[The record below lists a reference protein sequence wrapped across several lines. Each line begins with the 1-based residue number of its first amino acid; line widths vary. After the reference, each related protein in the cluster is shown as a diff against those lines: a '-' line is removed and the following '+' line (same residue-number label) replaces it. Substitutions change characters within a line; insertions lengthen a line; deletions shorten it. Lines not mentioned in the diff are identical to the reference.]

1 MAEAPDTMQKAVKV
15 LVVEDS
21 ATQAQK
27 LKESLESKGFSV
39 TTASNGASGVAAVR
53 ASRPDLVI
61 SDIVMPDL
69 DGYEMCREI
78 KADARLKDT
87 PVILLTSLSDPEDV
101 IRGLECGAD
110 GFTVKSGLDAPIL
123 DAIERLLHVQE
134 PHADTRDRSGIRVR
148 FAGRDHR
155 IAPQP
160 QRIFDFLISTYDAAY
175 RGNAELQKARDEL
188 ALLNGQLEARV
199 RDRTEEL
206 ARRNQEI
213 SATYQQLWHSA
224 KLATVG
230 ELTASVA
237 HELNNPLQTV
247 GLRIES
253 LSRRFSSD
261 QGAREAFSVVEKEL
275 DRMAHLV
282 QNLLQLSRKG
292 EQRIAT
298 VNAADELEKTLELLQ
313 YHLRTCGIETEKDF
327 PPGIPLIRVD
337 PEQLQQAFLNLFTNA
352 CDAMPSGGTLTLR
365 VRGGTKVVIDIIDTG
380 SGIAADDLP
389 RVMETFFTTKPPGK
403 GTGLGLPICRR
414 IVEAHG
420 GSISIESEPGRG
432 TTVRIVLPAAGEE
445 EQAHDRE

>member
-1 MAEAPDTMQKAVKV
+1 MNNNV
-15 LVVEDS
+15 LIVEDS

-27 LKESLESKGFSV
+27 LKESLESNGFSV
-39 TTASNGASGVAAVR
+39 ITARNGAAGVAAVR
-53 ASRPDLVI
+53 ECQPDLVI
-61 SDIVMPDL
+61 SDIVMPGVN
-69 DGYEMCREI
+69 GYEMCRQI

-110 GFTVKSGLDAPIL
+110 GFTVKSGSDAPVIST
-123 DAIERLLHVQE
+123 IERLLHSRGLD
-134 PHADTRDRSGIRVR
+134 ADTQDRSGILVR
-148 FAGRDHR
+148 FAGQNHR

-175 RGNAELQKARDEL
+175 RGNVELQTARDEL
-188 ALLNGQLEARV
+188 ALLNKQLEGKV

-206 ARRNQEI
+206 ARKNQEI

-224 KLATVG
+224 KLAAVG

-253 LSRRFSSD
+253 LSRKLQGD
-261 QGAREAFSVVEKEL
+261 QAACEALSVVENEL
-275 DRMAHLV
+275 DRMARLV

-298 VNAADELEKTLELLQ
+298 VNAADELEKILELLR
-313 YHLRTCGIETEKDF
+313 YHLLKCGIQTKKDF
-327 PPGIPLIRVD
+327 SPGIPLIRVD

-365 VRGGTKVVIDIIDTG
+365 VQGGTKVVIQIIDTG
-380 SGIAADDLP
+380 TGIAALDLP

-414 IVEAHG
+414 IVKAHG
-420 GSISIESEPGRG
+420 GSLSIESEPGRG
-432 TTVRIVLPAAGEE
+432 TTVQIVFPAEREE
-445 EQAHDRE
+445 EKTNDRK